1 VDVDKRTAQGQPR
14 FVLNDDEYAED
25 VRPGCIGISFQRG
38 HAEWGDERYD
48 RACKNILLEH
58 ID

>member
-1 VDVDKRTAQGQPR
+1 MNVDTEIARGQPR
-14 FVLNDDEYAED
+14 FVLKDDEYSED

-38 HAEWGDERYD
+38 HAEWDDERYD
-48 RACKNILLEH
+48 EACNNLLLEY